1 MTTKRENEKDYEFFF
16 RSIAL
21 AVKKVT
27 QQDYRPKSLVAD
39 AAGEISNGFMRAYS
53 YKSTE
58 EFKRVVCYQHV
69 KRNVAKHTHLMNK
82 TDKVQIK
89 VLFKLVLRIYLNK
102 ALANF
107 TTE

>member
-1 MTTKRENEKDYEFFF
+1 M
-16 RSIAL
+16 
-21 AVKKVT
+21 
-27 QQDYRPKSLVAD
+27 VAD
-39 AAGEISNGFMRAYS
+39 AAGEISNGFMLAYS

-69 KRNVAKHTHLMNK
+69 NVAKHTHLNK

-102 ALANF
+102 VLAIF